1 VTVVAVIK
9 LLPRISLLVMNMEE
23 TSYTDLFQL
32 M

>member
-9 LLPRISLLVMNMEE
+9 LLPRISLLVMNMVE